1 MIARI
6 TSDDPDEVMPPPES
20 KLSVDSDEIETLK
33 QWIDAGANVDSH
45 WSFMPIEKIE
55 VPSDKAHGHPIDA
68 FINKKLKTKDMN
80 LSNSASP
87 QTLIRR
93 VAFDLTGLPPSKD
106 DIQEFTNDDSPKAYE
121 KMVDRFLSKS
131 SYGERMTSHW
141 LDIARYSDSYG
152 YQVDRDRFVWPWRDW
167 VIKAFNDNKPYSE
180 FITEQIAGD
189 MLPNATDDQI
199 QATTFSR
206 LHPQKVEGGSTE
218 EEFRVEYVAD
228 RVHTFGTAFL
238 GLTLEC
244 ARCHDHKYDPLSQEE
259 YYKFFS
265 YFQNISES
273 GLYSYFTPSVPTPTM
288 RIMDEVKKKNYKDLK
303 QTVQDVE
310 KLLIEN
316 KEVKTRFDKWIATNP
331 KPEINGQILH
341 LDFEKGH
348 GKIYKKYSGT
358 FLSFADYMKPSIR
371 LAALMKIDPIQVFTH
386 DSIGLGEDGPTHQ
399 PIEQINMLRLIP
411 NSYVFRPCDLKET
424 IVCWKEALKIDNAP
438 SFICLSRQN
447 LPQISNKKLVSKNF
461 KGAYVI
467 SGPNKNND
475 ITIIATGSEVS
486 LAVNIAEVLKNNGII
501 AKVISMPSTS
511 IFEKQSR
518 SFKITLLDSK
528 LDETFVIEAGSTMYW
543 NKFTNSENIFGLDIF
558 GASAPGI
565 EVFKKFGLTTK
576 TISTK
581 ILRKINTK

>member
-1 MIARI
+1 
-6 TSDDPDEVMPPPES
+6 
-20 KLSVDSDEIETLK
+20 
-33 QWIDAGANVDSH
+33 
-45 WSFMPIEKIE
+45 
-55 VPSDKAHGHPIDA
+55 
-68 FINKKLKTKDMN
+68 
-80 LSNSASP
+80 
-87 QTLIRR
+87 
-93 VAFDLTGLPPSKD
+93 
-106 DIQEFTNDDSPKAYE
+106 
-121 KMVDRFLSKS
+121 
-131 SYGERMTSHW
+131 MTSHW

-331 KPEINGQILH
+331 KPEI
-341 LDFEKGH
+341 
-348 GKIYKKYSGT
+348 
-358 FLSFADYMKPSIR
+358 LS
-371 LAALMKIDPIQVFTH
+371 
-386 DSIGLGEDGPTHQ
+386 
-399 PIEQINMLRLIP
+399 LIH
-411 NSYVFRPCDLKET
+411 
-424 IVCWKEALKIDNAP
+424 I
-438 SFICLSRQN
+438 
-447 LPQISNKKLVSKNF
+447 
-461 KGAYVI
+461 
-467 SGPNKNND
+467 
-475 ITIIATGSEVS
+475 
-486 LAVNIAEVLKNNGII
+486 
-501 AKVISMPSTS
+501 
-511 IFEKQSR
+511 
-518 SFKITLLDSK
+518 
-528 LDETFVIEAGSTMYW
+528 
-543 NKFTNSENIFGLDIF
+543 
-558 GASAPGI
+558 
-565 EVFKKFGLTTK
+565 
-576 TISTK
+576 
-581 ILRKINTK
+581 

>member
-1 MIARI
+1 MEGGELIARI

-45 WSFMPIEKIE
+45 WSFMPIEKVEI
-55 VPSDKAHGHPIDA
+55 PSDKAHDHPIDA
-68 FINKKLKTKDMN
+68 FINKKLKTRDMN

-106 DIQEFTNDDSPKAYE
+106 DIQEFINDDSPKAYE

-288 RIMDEVKKKNYKDLK
+288 RIM
-303 QTVQDVE
+303 
-310 KLLIEN
+310 
-316 KEVKTRFDKWIATNP
+316 
-331 KPEINGQILH
+331 G
-341 LDFEKGH
+341 
-348 GKIYKKYSGT
+348 
-358 FLSFADYMKPSIR
+358 
-371 LAALMKIDPIQVFTH
+371 
-386 DSIGLGEDGPTHQ
+386 
-399 PIEQINMLRLIP
+399 
-411 NSYVFRPCDLKET
+411 
-424 IVCWKEALKIDNAP
+424 
-438 SFICLSRQN
+438 
-447 LPQISNKKLVSKNF
+447 
-461 KGAYVI
+461 
-467 SGPNKNND
+467 
-475 ITIIATGSEVS
+475 
-486 LAVNIAEVLKNNGII
+486 
-501 AKVISMPSTS
+501 
-511 IFEKQSR
+511 
-518 SFKITLLDSK
+518 
-528 LDETFVIEAGSTMYW
+528 
-543 NKFTNSENIFGLDIF
+543 
-558 GASAPGI
+558 
-565 EVFKKFGLTTK
+565 
-576 TISTK
+576 
-581 ILRKINTK
+581 